1 MIKAFAAAPRFTGL
15 AILGICLAYGT
26 SGVRAGVET
35 VRAGGVLWL
44 SGGASTAGTPH
55 GLGRANLQP
64 SPSPFRKR
72 PNTRPIN
79 DTSMAADAAGGTSEL
94 AMAPPRDAAAEAPAV
109 PFIGPPG
116 ALVAFG
122 RGATFGLGDRP
133 RVLSDMAPVLPV
145 VEQAAEDN
153 RLDPALLLAVIHAE
167 SGFNPQA
174 LSPKGAVGLMQLMP
188 TTASRYGN
196 GDLRDPRRNVQ
207 AGAAHLRY
215 LLGRYGDVSLA
226 LAAYNAGEGAVERH
240 GMRIPPYAET
250 QDYVPR
256 VLSLY
261 RRYQQ
266 RDEAS
271 PSHERTA
278 RKARIEWPMAP
289 HPRASDPCPAA
300 RNLRAYAASLH

>member
-1 MIKAFAAAPRFTGL
+1 MIKAFAVPPRFTGL
-15 AILGICLAYGT
+15 AVLGICLACGT
-26 SGVRAGVET
+26 SGVQAGVET

-44 SGGASTAGTPH
+44 SGGASTAGTSQ

-64 SPSPFRKR
+64 SSGALYKR

-79 DTSMAADAAGGTSEL
+79 DASMAAGAASGTSEL
-94 AMAPPRDAAAEAPAV
+94 AVAQPHDAAGEAPAV
-109 PFIGPPG
+109 PFIGLPG
-116 ALVAFG
+116 SLVAFR
-122 RGATFGLGDRP
+122 RGATPGLGDRP
-133 RVLSDMAPVLPV
+133 RSLSDMAPVLPV

-174 LSPKGAVGLMQLMP
+174 LSPKGAIGLMQLMP

-215 LLGRYGDVSLA
+215 LLGRYGDISLA

-271 PSHERTA
+271 PSHERAA
-278 RKARIEWPMAP
+278 RKVRTEWLTAP
-289 HPRASDPCPAA
+289 HPGASDAPPAA
-300 RNLRAYAASLH
+300 RNLRTYAASLH